1 MPAETKAEIKPIATN
16 RKAFADYDF
25 EETFEAGLAL
35 MGSEVKSLRNG
46 SCNLRDGFVEERGGE
61 LWLLQVHI
69 SEYKQATVWG
79 HEPLRPRKLLLHR
92 KEIAKLAEK
101 VRIKGYTIVPT
112 KLYWKGGRAKLEIAL
127 GKGRKQYDKRQAIA
141 ERENKI
147 QMQRIIKN
155 RGQDE

>member
-1 MPAETKAEIKPIATN
+1 MPDAKADFKPIATN
-16 RKAFADYDF
+16 RKAYADYDF
-25 EETFEAGLAL
+25 EETLEAGLSL

-69 SEYKQATVWG
+69 SEYTQANIWG

-101 VRIKGYTIVPT
+101 VRIKGYSIVPT
-112 KLYWKGGRAKLEIAL
+112 KLYWKNGRAKIEIAL
-127 GKGRKQYDKRQAIA
+127 GKGRKQYDKRQAISD
-141 ERENKI
+141 RENKI

-155 RGQDE
+155 RSQDE

>member
-25 EETFEAGLAL
+25 EETFEAGLSL